1 MDDYKLAILSAFL
14 IIASIIWWFWISKT
28 SKKETHPIP
37 PGPRGLPILG
47 YLPFLQLN
55 LHKQFTELAQKYG
68 PVYKLWLGSKLS
80 VVISSPSLIKEV
92 VRDHDTV
99 FANRD
104 PPVAAMVATG
114 GVDIVW
120 SPYGQYWRDMRKLF
134 VREMLSNRNLEAS
147 YHLRKDEVRKVVKSL
162 CMKIKTGSSVEIS
175 ELIFV
180 TELNVVFNMLWGGTM
195 DKKIMDRIGSEFRE
209 AISKVV
215 DLLGKPN
222 VSDFFPVLAKL
233 DVQGI
238 EKETKRLMPCIDE
251 ILDSVI
257 YERMKTMASGKS
269 RDEGRKD
276 FLQILLE
283 LKEQNV
289 SNRSIDLPQIKAIL
303 KDIIVGGTDTTATII
318 EWAMSEVLNDPQV
331 KKRVQDELTQVV
343 GLNNAVE
350 ESHIPRLHYLDAVI
364 KESFRLHPPVPL
376 LVPRLPSQSS
386 VIGGYTIPKGSRV
399 FLNVWSIHR
408 DPLVWDNPSEF
419 KPDRFFN
426 GSGNFDFTGNNFQ
439 YLPFGSGRRI
449 CPGILLAE
457 RMVMHLLATLFHLF
471 EWKLPEGSENN
482 IDLSENFGIVMR
494 KKTPL
499 IAIPSPRL
507 HDSEI
512 YA

>member
-1 MDDYKLAILSAFL
+1 MDDFSLPILTAFL
-14 IIASIIWWFWISKT
+14 IIVSIFWYFFISKT

-37 PGPRGLPILG
+37 PGPRGLPFLG
-47 YLPFLQLN
+47 YLPFLQVN
-55 LHKQFTELAQKYG
+55 LHKQFTELANKYG
-68 PVYKLWLGSKLS
+68 PVYKLWLGSKLC

-92 VRDHDTV
+92 VRDHDTI

-104 PPVAAMVATG
+104 PPVAAIVATG

-134 VREMLSNRNLEAS
+134 VREMLSNSNLEAS
-147 YHLRKDEVRKVVKSL
+147 YVHRKDEVRKVVKSL
-162 CMKIKTGSSVEIS
+162 HMKTGSAVEIS

-180 TELNVVFNMLWGGTM
+180 TELNVVFSMLWGGTM
-195 DKKIMDRIGSEFRE
+195 DKKIIDRIGSEFRE
-209 AISKVV
+209 AMSKLV

-222 VSDFFPVLAKL
+222 VSDFFPVLAKF

-238 EKETKRLMPCIDE
+238 EKEAKSLIPSIDE

-257 YERMKTMASGKS
+257 NERMKTMVSGKG
-269 RDEGRKD
+269 RDERRKD

-283 LKEQNV
+283 LKEQDDPD
-289 SNRSIDLPQIKAIL
+289 RSINLPQIKAIL
-303 KDIIVGGTDTTATII
+303 KDIIAGGTDTTATII
-318 EWAMSEVLNDPQV
+318 EWVMAEVLNDPQV
-331 KKRVQDELTQVV
+331 KKRVQDELTEVV
-343 GLNNAVE
+343 GLKNTVE
-350 ESHIPRLHYLDAVI
+350 ESHLPGLHYLNAII

-386 VIGGYTIPKGSRV
+386 IIGGYTIPKGSRV
-399 FLNVWSIHR
+399 FLNMWSIHR
-408 DPLVWDNPSEF
+408 DPLVWENPSEF
-419 KPDRFFN
+419 KPDRFLN
-426 GSGNFDFTGNNFQ
+426 DSGNFDFSGNNFQ
-439 YLPFGSGRRI
+439 YLPFGSGRRV

-471 EWKLPEGSENN
+471 DWELPEGSEK

-494 KKTPL
+494 KRTPL
-499 IAIPSPRL
+499 IAIPYPRL